1 MTMVL
6 TDRKCSVSIT
16 AALLASKDGCCF
28 RLVQNCICDT
38 SCFISL
44 QSDPAA
50 IFQSNFAAIK
60 DSIAARLD
68 KALGEFYTAS
78 LIPQVLYDDVMS
90 MGGPNSGKAARV
102 TQELQR
108 KIRDS
113 PNPSERLEEV
123 CQILLKLEDEKLN
136 RIVEDISERQDK
148 YL

>member
-1 MTMVL
+1 ML
-6 TDRKCSVSIT
+6 
-16 AALLASKDGCCF
+16 
-28 RLVQNCICDT
+28 
-38 SCFISL
+38 CFISL

-50 IFQSNFAAIK
+50 IFRSHFADIK
-60 DSIAARLD
+60 DSIAARLGQ
-68 KALGEFYTAS
+68 ALGEFYTAS

-90 MGGPNSGKAARV
+90 MGGPNNGKAARI

-113 PNPSERLEEV
+113 SNPAERLEEV

>member
-1 MTMVL
+1 MH
-6 TDRKCSVSIT
+6 
-16 AALLASKDGCCF
+16 
-28 RLVQNCICDT
+28 T

-50 IFQSNFAAIK
+50 IFRSHFADIK

-68 KALGEFYTAS
+68 KALDEFYTAS

-90 MGGPNSGKAARV
+90 MGGPNSGKAARI